1 VLADGDPGLDGP
13 SARQLLASIPAGWV
27 DGFGFDSLERAA
39 MTVRVHYLPARLL
52 ASLALAAVGLIVPLA
67 VPTVQPASAQPA
79 STDWA
84 GSSFCAS
91 QYDSPY
97 LGNSYG
103 GVAACGTAY
112 GDDGN
117 TNEEGPI
124 SYNGVQFDSIGF
136 QCVELVM
143 RYMYYDF
150 GVAPYSAN
158 GNTVVSN
165 YSGNVFTKETDPAT
179 DGLPSVGDVLSFAG
193 TSSNPDGHT
202 SIVTNVSSSSLTTL
216 NENDTSNGLDTVPVS
231 GGVVSGGVTG
241 WLHIPNNTPPPNGT
255 FVSYNNDDYIMAGG
269 ALLYISTW
277 AVYGGTPPS
286 SDIMPLSQTQW
297 TPLENAVP
305 SNGTFINAVSGSGQE
320 EGSYV
325 IAGGA
330 PMYISSWGVYGGT
343 QPMVTVDSWDL
354 SNIGNSLDHLSALPA
369 DGTFVNARNGDG
381 SEYGS
386 FVFAGG
392 APLFISSWGV
402 YGGTQPNVT
411 IDSWAVTN
419 AGNPMDHINQYPANG
434 TFVNARN
441 GDGSEYGSFVFAGGA
456 PLYVSSWAF
465 YGGTPSS
472 LVTVDSWAVTNA
484 GNSMDHINQYPANG
498 TAVWDGNPSFNQYQ
512 GYVFAGGAPL
522 AVAAWSDVGNPAATE
537 VDGYT
542 LNNFSTSGT
551 LSHVLQYP
559 ANGTAVYE
567 AESGPTQGAGYIF
580 AGGATLYVSN
590 WSNVGTP
597 SATGVDGY
605 ALNNFSTSGPL
616 SHVLKYPA
624 NGTFLSSSSGD
635 QYVTAGSA
643 ALPVTDCSVLNNCP
657 GSVLV
662 DAWDFSNIGN
672 PLDHLL
678 SSPSDGTVVQGL
690 PSGDY
695 WEFIGGTAQPIASSG
710 SSVAVDDSSVSSF
723 PIGPT
728 LTAVSP
734 SSRGQGSTTTMTL
747 TGTGFEQGATVTLS
761 GKGVLLSSVVV
772 NSYTSITATVTVK
785 ASAKAG
791 THTITVTNPD
801 GASIACTN
809 CLTIDAGPTIST
821 ASPSSIAPGA
831 KKVPVTLTGKG
842 FQTGATVSVSG
853 TGIKIVSVTVISS
866 TDIRLIIT
874 VPSGTT
880 AGSRTITIT
889 NPDGGTTQ
897 AQVLRIT

>member
-1 VLADGDPGLDGP
+1 MLADGDPGLDGP

-330 PMYISSWGVYGGT
+330 PMYISSLGVYGGT

-369 DGTFVNARNGDG
+369 D
-381 SEYGS
+381 
-386 FVFAGG
+386 
-392 APLFISSWGV
+392 
-402 YGGTQPNVT
+402 
-411 IDSWAVTN
+411 
-419 AGNPMDHINQYPANG
+419 G